1 MNTNDIIVRNILLK
15 LDELDNDENFKK
27 NCPGIKSQEYLY
39 SKVYKVISLKRLVN
53 ILHGKAKKIKV
64 EELVIISKALNVSL
78 NDLVKK

>member
-1 MNTNDIIVRNILLK
+1 MLK
-15 LDELDNDENFKK
+15 LNELDNNENFKK

-39 SKVYKVISLKRLVN
+39 SKVYKDISLKRLVN